1 MRSAPLLI
9 LVLLSGGCAGLEAED
24 CRRADWYA
32 LGFRDAMYGLQRHDD
47 TYAWQCAPYDLKVDA
62 PRYAQ
67 GWQEGKYEFERR
79 TAQSQD

>member
-9 LVLLSGGCAGLEAED
+9 LLLCGCAGLEAED
-24 CRRADWYA
+24 CRRGDWYA

-47 TYAWQCAPYDLKVDA
+47 QYAWQCAPHEAKVDVA
-62 PRYAQ
+62 RYAQ

>member
-1 MRSAPLLI
+1 MRSAPRFILL
-9 LVLLSGGCAGLEAED
+9 LCGCAGLEAAD

-32 LGFRDAMYGLQRHDD
+32 LGFRDAMYGLQRQDD
-47 TYAWQCAPYDLKVDA
+47 TYAWQCVPHEVKVDL

-67 GWQEGKYEFERR
+67 GWQEGKYEFDRR